1 MFKELFMLLEERV
14 KGFKAVVVVSGDG
27 IEIESRMNGEFSH
40 EILSAELNT
49 ILRHLDRLREDSQIG
64 SYEEVMIRT
73 DRENICLVKLS
84 NEMFILFVTDTCEP
98 TGHSVYEIKRLAPE
112 FLKILS

>member
-1 MFKELFMLLEERV
+1 MFKELFRLLEERV
-14 KGFKAVVVVSGDG
+14 KGFRAVVVVSGDG
-27 IEIESRMNGEFSH
+27 IEIESKINSAFSH

-64 SYEEVMIRT
+64 AYEEVVIKT

-84 NEMFILFVTDTCEP
+84 NEMFILFVTDTGEP
-98 TGHSVYEIKRLAPE
+98 TGHSVYEVKRLAPD
-112 FLKILS
+112 FLEILS

>member
-1 MFKELFMLLEERV
+1 MFKELFRLLEERV

-27 IEIESRMNGEFSH
+27 IEIESKINSAFSH

-49 ILRHLDRLREDSQIG
+49 VLRHLDRLREDSQIG
-64 SYEEVMIRT
+64 GYEEVIIRT

-84 NEMFILFVTDTCEP
+84 KEIFILFVTETSEP
-98 TGHSVYEIKRLAPE
+98 TGRSVYEVKRLAPE
-112 FLKILS
+112 FLAILS